1 VGRLAALW
9 LRLPAALLLALTSAC
24 DAPRSGRPD
33 VLLVV
38 LDTVRADRLSAY
50 GHSRQTSRALDAL
63 FEERG
68 VLFEDVTAPAS
79 WTWPS
84 HASLFTG
91 EYPWVHGAHYAES
104 IEERGSFERW
114 DTPVTP
120 LRTDLPT
127 LAERFAD
134 AGYHTVSLA
143 GNAWLHPELGLVRGF
158 RDARTFEDERDA
170 VRAVGEL
177 LARRDRRP
185 LFLFLNFTQAH
196 GPYAETRFPWLRRH
210 RGSLDRATAPDWVR
224 PYLQGR
230 DTRTI
235 DLALHAEGRAFSGYQ
250 RYLMGRLEIPAAG
263 FELLLDVYDGEVGH
277 DDLLLGAALEI
288 WTGATAHDSVVA
300 VTSDHGEA
308 FGEHGLIEHG
318 GSVYPE
324 VLQVPLV
331 IAAPGRLPP
340 GRRIAEPV
348 QMHDLYPTLL
358 DLAGIDSPSGSLVAV
373 ARGERRAR
381 PILAAAW
388 PRREWARSAGGRLG
402 ELWRYYRSNGYA
414 VVSRSDGSAELYHV
428 ASDPS
433 MQLDLSAERPA
444 LAAKL
449 LRAAEPL
456 FRSNGSASG
465 APLRPSPETLERLRG
480 LGYVE

>member
-1 VGRLAALW
+1 
-9 LRLPAALLLALTSAC
+9 
-24 DAPRSGRPD
+24 

-38 LDTVRADRLSAY
+38 LDTVRADRLSSY

-104 IEERGSFERW
+104 LGESGSFERW

-127 LAERFAD
+127 LAERFAE
-134 AGYHTVSLA
+134 AGYRTVALS

-158 RDARTFEDERDA
+158 DDARVFEDERDA
-170 VRAVGEL
+170 VRAAEAVLSLE
-177 LARRDRRP
+177 DPRP

-196 GPYAETRFPWLRRH
+196 GPYAETRFPWMGRH
-210 RGSLDRATAPDWVR
+210 RQALDPQSAPDWVR
-224 PYLQGR
+224 PYLDGR
-230 DTRTI
+230 EPRAV
-235 DLALHAEGRAFSGYQ
+235 DLASRPAGQPFSGFQ
-250 RYLMGRLEIPAAG
+250 GYLMGRLEIPAEG
-263 FELLLDVYDGEVGH
+263 FELLLDLYDGEIGH
-277 DDLLLGAALEI
+277 DDLLLGAALEV
-288 WTGATAHDSVVA
+288 WSSATASDSIVA

-318 GSVYPE
+318 GSLYPE
-324 VLQVPLV
+324 VLKVPLV
-331 IAAPGRLPP
+331 IAAPGRLPA
-340 GRRIAEPV
+340 GARIAEPV

-358 DLAGIDSPSGSLVAV
+358 DLAGIDSPAGSLVSIAQG
-373 ARGERRAR
+373 ARRAR

-388 PRREWARSAGGRLG
+388 PRREWAGTAGGRLG
-402 ELWRYYRSNGYA
+402 ELWRYYRSDGYA
-414 VVSRSDGSAELYHV
+414 IVSRSGGAAELYHV
-428 ASDPS
+428 GEDPS
-433 MQLDLSAERPA
+433 MKRDLSREQPA
-444 LAAKL
+444 LASKL

-456 FRSNGSASG
+456 FRSVRSAEEERI
-465 APLRPSPETLERLRG
+465 RPSPETLERLRG